1 MKTNKSE
8 SVVIKY
14 NHTIIYKLS
23 TQRKRG
29 KEKTHDKQ
37 INLQQNVRRRKCHRE
52 KSKIRKFQ
60 KDGKKNYEK
69 NAKER

>member
-1 MKTNKSE
+1 MIKISELKTNKSE

-37 INLQQNVRRRKCHRE
+37 INLQQNVRRRKCQR
-52 KSKIRKFQ
+52 
-60 KDGKKNYEK
+60 D
-69 NAKER
+69 